1 MGDVPLREPAVWSVR
16 RAGVAWK
23 GELMDLG
30 LVVGE
35 EGEGVVPEGDLSQP
49 WGDSRGL
56 GFATRRCPRC
66 GEMVYADVGVCYGCL
81 FDFSRL
87 DGQGGAASVGSA
99 APAGAVV
106 PAQTA
111 DPAGSADPAGAMAR
125 TGPRAA
131 VPEVTAGADATSG
144 RTEGGPNLG
153 QAADVLAVIGPAEG
167 DGAGIS
173 DTGGGA
179 LVPAD
184 CGELCPGSG
193 DVPGFYL
200 TSASVDVWVPVRP
213 GGSVLGRDPACDVV
227 LHAPAVSR
235 RHAFLR
241 ARADGMEVT
250 DLGATNPARFRGEQV
265 DGRLLVPWGQTLDL
279 CGYALTMT
287 GPPSG

>member
-1 MGDVPLREPAVWSVR
+1 MGDVPLRELVVRPVR

-23 GELMDLG
+23 GELMGLG
-30 LVVGE
+30 PDEYGEGE
-35 EGEGVVPEGDLSQP
+35 ELAQEGYLPRPGDVP
-49 WGDSRGL
+49 WGL

-66 GEMVYADVGVCYGCL
+66 GEMVYADMRVCYGCL

-87 DGQGGAASVGSA
+87 DGQGGMAPEGEADPVGTELAGA
-99 APAGAVV
+99 APAGMV
-106 PAQTA
+106 PAREV
-111 DPAGSADPAGAMAR
+111 GRKGL
-125 TGPRAA
+125 RAA
-131 VPEVTAGADATSG
+131 VPEVTAGPGEASG
-144 RTEGGPNLG
+144 PDRVGMGPGPG
-153 QAADVLAVIGPAEG
+153 QGADVLAVIGPAAGGGPGAE
-167 DGAGIS
+167 DGGGVS
-173 DTGGGA
+173 VPVSGGGLRTDGGGA
-179 LVPAD
+179 
-184 CGELCPGSG
+184 
-193 DVPGFYL
+193 PGFYL

-213 GGSVLGRDPACDVV
+213 GGSMLGRDPACDVV

-265 DGRLLVPWGQTLDL
+265 DGRQLVPWGQTLDL

>member
-1 MGDVPLREPAVWSVR
+1 MG
-16 RAGVAWK
+16 
-23 GELMDLG
+23 LG

-35 EGEGVVPEGDLSQP
+35 EGEGVVPEGDLSRL
-49 WGDSRGL
+49 GDVSRGL

-87 DGQGGAASVGSA
+87 DGQGGV
-99 APAGAVV
+99 APEGAVA

-111 DPAGSADPAGAMAR
+111 DPAESADTAGAAAR

-144 RTEGGPNLG
+144 PGRAEGGSGPG
-153 QAADVLAVIGPAEG
+153 RAADVLAVIGPTEG
-167 DGAGIS
+167 SGAGIP
-173 DTGGGA
+173 DEGGGA
-179 LVPAD
+179 LVPVGG
-184 CGELCPGSG
+184 GELCSSSG
-193 DVPGFYL
+193 DAPGFYL

-213 GGSVLGRDPACDVV
+213 GGSVLGRDPTCDVV

-265 DGRLLVPWGQTLDL
+265 DGRQLVPWGQTLDL